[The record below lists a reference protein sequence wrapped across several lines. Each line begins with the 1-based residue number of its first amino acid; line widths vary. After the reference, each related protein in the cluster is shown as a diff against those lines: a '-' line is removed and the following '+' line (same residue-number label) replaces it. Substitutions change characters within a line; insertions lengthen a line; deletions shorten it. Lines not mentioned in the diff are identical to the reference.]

1 MFTKKLFSNLGY
13 QKVMA
18 GAGRNKM
25 AIRIFT
31 DIVLAIIANPASKMA
46 SVDILEEGFGVT
58 H

>member
-18 GAGRNKM
+18 GPSRNKM
-25 AIRIFT
+25 AMRIFT
-31 DIVLAIIANPASKMA
+31 DIVLARIANPVSKMA
-46 SVDILEEGFGVT
+46 SVDILEEDFGVT